1 MIVGGWPWEAEG
13 ILLNKNLSEGLPWQ
27 SRDKD
32 FTFQS
37 GESGQGRRGLG
48 SIPGQRAKIPYTL
61 WPKNPKIKN
70 RSSIVTNLIKTLKMV
85 HIKKKKRKKLPESEP
100 YKTGSRDERYLVL
113 GSLESS
119 LSLSG
124 MLKIFTA

>member
-32 FTFQS
+32 FTFQG

-61 WPKNPKIKN
+61 WPKNPNIKN

-85 HIKKKKRKKLPESEP
+85 HIKKKKERNFLRVNHTKQDQEM
-100 YKTGSRDERYLVL
+100 RDT
-113 GSLESS
+113 
-119 LSLSG
+119 LSWDPLSPP
-124 MLKIFTA
+124 